1 MPTSLQ
7 NWKNRFIWDFRDFF
21 LKNQFFTCLTA
32 FYSKALFTKHLDNK
46 IIFQISLRTQ
56 KSVKFCGSCGSIK
69 SIFQG
74 ILILCCKQ
82 TQNSIFYNNSQHNL
96 KLDTPTFHLSP
107 FLFGRIIYS
116 APFSCMNRQ
125 PIFVSGRNLGLL
137 PSVHLNT
144 P

>member
-1 MPTSLQ
+1 ML
-7 NWKNRFIWDFRDFF
+7 
-21 LKNQFFTCLTA
+21 
-32 FYSKALFTKHLDNK
+32 LFTLKFKVHFKVSFSLFPEQKIEKVSFKVNFKFNVKSNKRALDNK
-46 IIFQISLRTQ
+46 IIFQINLRTQ
-56 KSVKFCGSCGSIK
+56 KLVKFCGSCGSIK

-82 TQNSIFYNNSQHNL
+82 TQNNNSQHNL

-107 FLFGRIIYS
+107 FVFGRIIYS